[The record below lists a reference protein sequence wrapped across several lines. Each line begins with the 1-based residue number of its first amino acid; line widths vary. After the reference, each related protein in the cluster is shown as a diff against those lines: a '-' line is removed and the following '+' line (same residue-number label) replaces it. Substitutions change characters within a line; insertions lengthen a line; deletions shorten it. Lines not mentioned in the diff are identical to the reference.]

1 MSTSL
6 NMFSSYH
13 TLYRLATT
21 FTDLKSFAIGIAKI
35 YKNAFSVDKVTV
47 VLKTLN
53 SKQYIKISFKN
64 QTKLIKKGGISIL
77 TKVEKNILKQE
88 NEIILNKR
96 LVYPFTFVKT
106 LGGIYIKRSKKFK
119 NFTPKEKKWFYSL
132 CEETSLALK
141 IFALYKEQ
149 QKLIVSYI
157 RSISNFLSQHVPTSR
172 LHTKHILQILKA
184 MEKEL
189 SLSKA
194 EIKSLEFAALL
205 HDAGKMN
212 LPKKLLKK
220 RKPLTAEEF
229 ELIAKHPQKGTELIK
244 DLESLKPVMPIIL
257 YHHERYDGK
266 GYPSGLKKKQIPLG
280 SRILSVIDSFDAM
293 YFGRPYRKG
302 IPIET
307 VKEELKKQKGKQFD
321 PKIVDIFLKILRRK
335 KIKKALEI

>member
-1 MSTSL
+1 
-6 NMFSSYH
+6 MFSSFH

-21 FTDLKSFAIGIAKI
+21 FTDIKSFAIGIAKI
-35 YKNAFSVDKVTV
+35 YKRAFKADKVTV
-47 VLKTLN
+47 VLKAISSN
-53 SKQYIKISFKN
+53 QYVKVSFKN
-64 QTKLIKKGGISIL
+64 QTKIIKKGGVSIL

-96 LVYPFTFVKT
+96 LVYPFTFIKT
-106 LGGIYIKRSKKFK
+106 LGGIYIKRSKNFK
-119 NFTPKEKKWFYSL
+119 KFTPSEKKWFYSL
-132 CEETSLALK
+132 CEEVSLALK

-149 QKLIVSYI
+149 QKLILSYI
-157 RSISNFLSQHVPTSR
+157 KSISNFLSQHVPTSR

-194 EIKSLEFAALL
+194 EIRSLEFAALL
-205 HDAGKMN
+205 HDAGKMD
-212 LPKKLLKK
+212 LPQKLLKK
-220 RKPLTAEEF
+220 RKPLTAKEF
-229 ELIAKHPQKGTELIK
+229 ELIVKHPQKGTELIK

-266 GYPSGLKKKQIPLG
+266 GYPSGLKKDQIPLG

-307 VKEELKKQKGKQFD
+307 VKEELRKQKGKQFD
-321 PKIVDIFLKILRRK
+321 PKVVDVFLKILRRK
-335 KIKKALEI
+335 RIKKVLGLC

>member
-1 MSTSL
+1 
-6 NMFSSYH
+6 MFSSFH

-21 FTDLKSFAIGIAKI
+21 FTDIKSFAIGIAKI
-35 YKNAFSVDKVTV
+35 YKSAFGADKVTV
-47 VLKTLN
+47 VLKTIS
-53 SKQYIKISFKN
+53 SKQYVKVSFKN
-64 QTKLIKKGGISIL
+64 QTKIVKKGGISIL
-77 TKVEKNILKQE
+77 TKIEKNILKQE

-106 LGGIYIKRSKKFK
+106 LGGIYIKRSKNLKKF
-119 NFTPKEKKWFYSL
+119 TSSEKKWFYSL
-132 CEETSLALK
+132 CEEASLALK
-141 IFALYKEQ
+141 ILALYKEQ
-149 QKLIVSYI
+149 QKLILSYI
-157 RSISNFLSQHVPTSR
+157 KSISNFLSQHVPTSR
-172 LHTKHILQILKA
+172 LHTKHILQVLKA

-194 EIKSLEFAALL
+194 EIRTLEFAALL
-205 HDAGKMN
+205 HDAGKMD
-212 LPKKLLKK
+212 LPRRLLKK

-266 GYPSGLKKKQIPLG
+266 GYPSGLKKDQIPLG

-302 IPIET
+302 ISIET
-307 VKEELKKQKGKQFD
+307 VKEELRKQKGKQFD
-321 PKIVDIFLKILRRK
+321 PKVVDVFLKILRRK
-335 KIKKALEI
+335 NIKKVLGLC